1 MRVTEDYGDEDG
13 EFDDDEDGGDDDDD
27 EDITKEEAI
36 QRMKAKFKPTKK
48 K

>member
-1 MRVTEDYGDEDG
+1 MDEDG
-13 EFDDDEDGGDDDDD
+13 DDFDDEDDEEDDD

-36 QRMKAKFKPTKK
+36 QRLKAKFKGKK